1 VERPLADAAC
11 RLLQSIAASATD
23 QLRSVHVVVSEGME
37 LIIVLLVILAN
48 LVGLVWLQKWS
59 GLT

>member
-1 VERPLADAAC
+1 
-11 RLLQSIAASATD
+11 
-23 QLRSVHVVVSEGME
+23 VHVVVSEGME

-48 LVGLVWLQKWS
+48 LVGLVFLQKWS

>member
-1 VERPLADAAC
+1 
-11 RLLQSIAASATD
+11 
-23 QLRSVHVVVSEGME
+23 VVVSEGME

-48 LVGLVWLQKWS
+48 LIGLVVIQKWT